1 MPLPSAR
8 SIDLVHGQ
16 GAIWWAPCCH
26 QAVPRPSLW
35 LCSHQPCCVADEE
48 TAAASLEC
56 GTWLAHEVIPGGD
69 GSVWP
74 RAGPHMWVV
83 WGLFKL
89 FVGGQRWQP
98 SCCPTEILYLRAKSY
113 LGHTFNSCKL
123 QLAPL
128 PWISSWRLQRSW
140 DFCLTFLH
148 PWKGRKRAQP
158 IRAVIASAISPE
170 PVCEWVFRKL
180 NAMAGNHKL
189 PPKKKK
195 KILPLNSFG
204 VSVGKGNIYNCQC

>member
-1 MPLPSAR
+1 M
-8 SIDLVHGQ
+8 
-16 GAIWWAPCCH
+16 
-26 QAVPRPSLW
+26 
-35 LCSHQPCCVADEE
+35 
-48 TAAASLEC
+48 
-56 GTWLAHEVIPGGD
+56 
-69 GSVWP
+69 
-74 RAGPHMWVV
+74 
-83 WGLFKL
+83 
-89 FVGGQRWQP
+89 GGQRWQP

-195 KILPLNSFG
+195 KSYLLILLVSLLGKAIFTI
-204 VSVGKGNIYNCQC
+204 VSVNFLGDHPTQSNRWRAVSVWMANWVPILKTLNNVRNYFWVYTWIIFPWITFFFFQKVCCRCAWKKGKGGEKHKAILNNMRKE